1 MDICWTR
8 ASAYEAANR
17 NKGPFVRPVT
27 TSSAAS
33 VNHPFSKVAGVHAQV
48 SRCGAVLYTHVVTDD
63 LGRRHDVQRS
73 ARLLPPKTDLAD
85 NFLAIIASVP
95 IDSPVLL
102 RLSTAVMAT
111 KSRHSSEVMATV
123 QITAVA
129 EEKS

>member
-48 SRCGAVLYTHVVTDD
+48 SRWGAVLYT
-63 LGRRHDVQRS
+63 R
-73 ARLLPPKTDLAD
+73 
-85 NFLAIIASVP
+85 
-95 IDSPVLL
+95 VLL
-102 RLSTAVMAT
+102 QMIWVGNVTCAVLLVC
-111 KSRHSSEVMATV
+111 SREA
-123 QITAVA
+123 
-129 EEKS
+129 